1 MSDPI
6 RIGGFFSTFDT
17 EAVIAQLTQ
26 VRMRAVNQLEIKSMQ
41 ASARKSALASIQSAM
56 GNFLSKLNALSGLNS
71 VSGRT
76 ASVSGSAVSAS
87 TTPAST
93 PGSFT
98 VDVTRLASSTSL
110 AGTPIS
116 AGIDAATSMRESNFG
131 MVPTNGTFTIA
142 TATGGS
148 QTFSIGGAAVQDAVT
163 LDSANFDMAVTSGT
177 FTIAT
182 ETGGPATLTIDV
194 ATQSLDDVVTAINN
208 AGVGI
213 TASITAD
220 ANGRL
225 NQLTLTST
233 QGNITLGSGTDSS
246 NFLSAT
252 NLLAANGTTTK
263 TSSAA
268 FTKQM
273 SLNDVIAGINAS
285 AIGVTASITNDAYG
299 RPGIL
304 TITSTQGNISFGN
317 GADTSNF
324 LNATGLLTSASGAT
338 RASTSSIARLS
349 LSENLDQTSLNG
361 GAPAAGDPFIKVN
374 GVQID
379 YNAANDSLTDIIN
392 RMNASA
398 ANVTAKY
405 DSLTD
410 TIKIQDKATGA
421 LSLTVEDDG
430 AGGNLAARLGLIGA
444 PVTMGQNAEY
454 AIDGGPPQGSAT
466 NTIGYNG
473 VSLTLSAL
481 TAGTPVTVTV
491 SQDAAAATTAVK
503 EFITEF
509 NNVMKAIDTATKADG
524 SKTNNTSG
532 PLSGD
537 ASLRQLKSDLRSIV
551 TGAGVNLPGQYTTLS
566 QLGISFGAVGS
577 AIGTTNTL
585 QLDEAK
591 FKAALAAD
599 PTAVQSALS
608 ALTLS
613 ASLEPGG
620 TGSISGLSG
629 TYAGTTPGK
638 YVITG
643 DGSGNLTSVFTPA
656 NGTPATT
663 STAVVLAGG
672 TNASLIP
679 GMTLSIG
686 GVLQA
691 GTHTITVTPS
701 TQSVI
706 HRLKQFAENQAGT
719 GGVLKKRQDSYDAV
733 TSDIAERITV
743 MEERIE
749 KEMEVLRKKFA
760 AMEQAQARAQG
771 ILSSLQQMAA
781 QMNAN
786 ASQKE

>member
-98 VDVTRLASSTSL
+98 VDVTRLATSTSL

-148 QTFSIGGAAVQDAVT
+148 QTFSIGGAAVQNAVT

-273 SLNDVIAGINAS
+273 SLNDVIADINAS

-361 GAPAAGDPFIKVN
+361 GAPAAGDHFIKVN

>member
-17 EAVIAQLTQ
+17 ESVIAQLTK
-26 VRMRAVNQLEIKSMQ
+26 VRMRAVTQLEAKSMQ
-41 ASARKSALASIQSAM
+41 ASARKKALASIQSTM
-56 GNFLSKLNALSGLNS
+56 GNFLSKLNTLSGLNS
-71 VSGRT
+71 VSGRA

-87 TTPAST
+87 TTPSST
-93 PGSFT
+93 LGSFT

-110 AGTPIS
+110 AGPPIS
-116 AGIDAATSMRESNFG
+116 AGIDAAASMRESNFG

-148 QTFSIGGAAVQDAVT
+148 QTFSIGGAAVQNAVA

-182 ETGGPATLTIDV
+182 QTGGSATLTIDV
-194 ATQSLDDVVTAINN
+194 ATQSLDDVVSAINS

-225 NQLTLTST
+225 NQLTLTSI

-252 NLLAANGTTTK
+252 NLLAATGTTTK

-273 SLNDVIAGINAS
+273 SLNDVIADINAS

-304 TITSTQGNISFGN
+304 TITSAQGNISFGN

-349 LSENLDQTSLNG
+349 LSKKLDHTSLNG
-361 GAPAAGDPFIKVN
+361 GAPAAGDHFIKLN

-379 YNAANDSLTDIIN
+379 YNAANDSLTDLIN
-392 RMNASA
+392 RINASG
-398 ANVTAKY
+398 ANVTARY
-405 DSLTD
+405 DSLSD
-410 TIKIQDKATGA
+410 TIKIQNKATGA

-430 AGGNLAARLGLIGA
+430 AGGDLAAKLGLIGA
-444 PVTMGQNAEY
+444 PVTMGENAEY

-491 SQDAAAATTAVK
+491 SQDSAAATTAVK

-509 NNVMKAIDTATKADG
+509 NNVMKAIDAATKADG

-551 TGAGVNLPGQYTTLS
+551 TSPGLNLPGQYTTLA

-599 PTAVQSALS
+599 PAAVQSALS

-638 YVITG
+638 YVITD

-663 STAVVLAGG
+663 SSAVVLAGG

-679 GMTLSIG
+679 GMTLTIG
-686 GVLQA
+686 GALQA
-691 GTHTITVTPS
+691 GTHTVTVTAS

-733 TSDIAERITV
+733 TGDIADRISV

-771 ILSSLQQMAA
+771 VLSSLQQMAA
-781 QMNAN
+781 RMNAN
-786 ASQKE
+786 ASQK

>member
-17 EAVIAQLTQ
+17 ESVIAQLTK
-26 VRMRAVNQLEIKSMQ
+26 VRMRAVTQLEAKSMQ
-41 ASARKSALASIQSAM
+41 ASARKKALASIQSTM
-56 GNFLSKLNALSGLNS
+56 GNFLSKLNTLSGLNS
-71 VSGRT
+71 VSGRA

-87 TTPAST
+87 TTPSST
-93 PGSFT
+93 LGSFT

-110 AGTPIS
+110 AGPPIS
-116 AGIDAATSMRESNFG
+116 AGIDAAASMRESNFG

-148 QTFSIGGAAVQDAVT
+148 QTFSIGGAAVQNAVA

-182 ETGGPATLTIDV
+182 QTGGSATLTIDV
-194 ATQSLDDVVTAINN
+194 ATQSLDDVVSAINS

-225 NQLTLTST
+225 NQLTLTSI

-252 NLLAANGTTTK
+252 NLLAATGTTTK

-273 SLNDVIAGINAS
+273 SLDDVIADINAS

-304 TITSTQGNISFGN
+304 TITSAQGNISFGN

-349 LSENLDQTSLNG
+349 LSKKLDHTSLNG
-361 GAPAAGDPFIKVN
+361 GAPAAGDHFIKLN

-379 YNAANDSLTDIIN
+379 YNAANDSLTDLIN
-392 RMNASA
+392 RINASG
-398 ANVTAKY
+398 ANVTARY
-405 DSLTD
+405 DSLSD
-410 TIKIQDKATGA
+410 TIKIQNKATGA

-430 AGGNLAARLGLIGA
+430 AGGDLAAKLGLIGA
-444 PVTMGQNAEY
+444 PVTMGENAEY

-491 SQDAAAATTAVK
+491 SQDSAAATTAVK

-509 NNVMKAIDTATKADG
+509 NNVMKAIDAATKADG

-551 TGAGVNLPGQYTTLS
+551 TSPGLNLPGQYTTLA

-599 PTAVQSALS
+599 PAAVQSALS

-638 YVITG
+638 YVITD

-663 STAVVLAGG
+663 SSAVVLAGG

-679 GMTLSIG
+679 GMTLTIG
-686 GVLQA
+686 GALQA
-691 GTHTITVTPS
+691 GTHTVTVTAS

-733 TSDIAERITV
+733 TGDIADRISV

-771 ILSSLQQMAA
+771 VLSSLQQMAA
-781 QMNAN
+781 RMNAN
-786 ASQKE
+786 ASQK

>member
-148 QTFSIGGAAVQDAVT
+148 QTFSIGGAAVQNAVT

-252 NLLAANGTTTK
+252 NLLAASGTTTK

-273 SLNDVIAGINAS
+273 SLNDVIADINAS

-349 LSENLDQTSLNG
+349 LSEKLDQTSLNG
-361 GAPAAGDPFIKVN
+361 GAPAAGDHFIKVN

>member
-98 VDVTRLASSTSL
+98 VDVTRLATSTSL

-148 QTFSIGGAAVQDAVT
+148 QTFSIGGAAVQNAVT

-252 NLLAANGTTTK
+252 NLLAASGTTTK

-273 SLNDVIAGINAS
+273 SLNDVIADINAS

-361 GAPAAGDPFIKVN
+361 GAPAAGDHFIKVN

>member
-148 QTFSIGGAAVQDAVT
+148 QTFSIGGAAVRNAVT

-194 ATQSLDDVVTAINN
+194 ATLSLDDVVTAINN

-252 NLLAANGTTTK
+252 NLLAASGTTTK

-273 SLNDVIAGINAS
+273 SLNDVIADINAS

-349 LSENLDQTSLNG
+349 LSEKLDQTSLNG
-361 GAPAAGDPFIKVN
+361 GAPAAGDHFIKVN

-392 RMNASA
+392 RINASA

-509 NNVMKAIDTATKADG
+509 NNVMTAIDTATKADG

>member
-26 VRMRAVNQLEIKSMQ
+26 VRMRAVNQLELKSIQ
-41 ASARKSALASIQSAM
+41 ASARKTALASIQSAM
-56 GNFLSKLNALSGLNS
+56 GNFLSKLNTLSGLNS

-76 ASVSGSAVSAS
+76 ASASGSAVSAS
-87 TTPAST
+87 ATPSST
-93 PGSFT
+93 LGSFT

-110 AGTPIS
+110 AGTPVS
-116 AGIDAATSMRESNFG
+116 AGIDAATPMRESNFG
-131 MVPTNGTFTIA
+131 TVPTNGTFTIA

-148 QTFSIGGAAVQDAVT
+148 QTFSIGGAAVQSAVT

-182 ETGGPATLTIDV
+182 ETGGSAMLTIDV

-213 TASITAD
+213 AASITAD

-233 QGNITLGSGTDSS
+233 QGKITLGSGTDSS

-252 NLLAANGTTTK
+252 NLLSASGTTTK

-273 SLNDVIAGINAS
+273 SLNDVIADINAS
-285 AIGVTASITNDAYG
+285 AIGVTATITNDAYG

-324 LNATGLLTSASGAT
+324 LNATGLLTSASGST
-338 RASTSSIARLS
+338 RSSTASIARLS
-349 LSENLDQTSLNG
+349 LSKKLDQTSLNG
-361 GAPAAGDPFIKVN
+361 GAPAAGDHFIKIN

-379 YNAANDSLTDIIN
+379 YNAANDSLTDILN
-392 RMNASA
+392 RINASA

-405 DSLTD
+405 DSLSD
-410 TIKIQDKATGA
+410 TIKIQNKATGA
-421 LSLTVEDDG
+421 LSLTVEEDG
-430 AGGNLAARLGLIGA
+430 AGGDLAAKLGLIGA
-444 PVTMGQNAEY
+444 PVAMGENAEY
-454 AIDGGPPQGSAT
+454 SIDGGPAQGSAT

-481 TAGTPVTVTV
+481 TGGTPVTVTV

-503 EFITEF
+503 EFIAEF
-509 NNVMKAIDTATKADG
+509 NNVMKAIDAATKADG
-524 SKTNNTSG
+524 SKTNNTAG

-551 TGAGVNLPGQYTTLS
+551 TGAGLNLPGQFTTLS

-585 QLDEAK
+585 QFDEAK

-599 PTAVQSALS
+599 PAAVQSALS

-638 YVITG
+638 YVITD
-643 DGSGNLTSVFTPA
+643 DGAGNLTSVYTPA
-656 NGTPATT
+656 NGTPPTT
-663 STAVVLAGG
+663 STAVVVAGG

-679 GMTLSIG
+679 GMTLTIG

-691 GTHTITVTPS
+691 GTHTVTVTAS

-706 HRLKQFAENQAGT
+706 QRLKQFAENQAGT

-733 TSDIAERITV
+733 TRDISERITL

-771 ILSSLQQMAA
+771 VISSLQQMAA

-786 ASQKE
+786 ASQK

>member
-182 ETGGPATLTIDV
+182 ETGGPATITIDV

-252 NLLAANGTTTK
+252 NLLAASGTTTK

-273 SLNDVIAGINAS
+273 SLNDVIADINAS

-361 GAPAAGDPFIKVN
+361 GAPAAGDHFIKVN

-656 NGTPATT
+656 NDTPATT

>member
-148 QTFSIGGAAVQDAVT
+148 QTFSIGGAAVQNAVT

-273 SLNDVIAGINAS
+273 SLNDVIADINAS

-349 LSENLDQTSLNG
+349 LSEKLDQTSLNG
-361 GAPAAGDPFIKVN
+361 GAPAAGDHFIKVN

>member
-148 QTFSIGGAAVQDAVT
+148 QTFSIGGAAVQNAVT

-349 LSENLDQTSLNG
+349 LSEKLDQTSLNG
-361 GAPAAGDPFIKVN
+361 GAPAAGDHFIKVN

-392 RMNASA
+392 RINASA

-466 NTIGYNG
+466 NTIAYNG

-509 NNVMKAIDTATKADG
+509 NNVMTAIDTATKADG

>member
-148 QTFSIGGAAVQDAVT
+148 QTFSIGGAAVRNAVT

-194 ATQSLDDVVTAINN
+194 ATLSLDDVVTAINN

-252 NLLAANGTTTK
+252 NLLAASGTTTK

-273 SLNDVIAGINAS
+273 SLNDVIADINAS

-349 LSENLDQTSLNG
+349 LSEKLDQTSLNG
-361 GAPAAGDPFIKVN
+361 GAPAAGDHFIKVN

-392 RMNASA
+392 RINASA

>member
-148 QTFSIGGAAVQDAVT
+148 QTFSIGGAAVQNAVT

-252 NLLAANGTTTK
+252 NLLAASGTTTK

-273 SLNDVIAGINAS
+273 SLNDVIADINAS

-349 LSENLDQTSLNG
+349 LSEKLDQTSLNG
-361 GAPAAGDPFIKVN
+361 GAPAAGDHFIKVN

-551 TGAGVNLPGQYTTLS
+551 TSAGVNLPGQYTTLS

>member
-148 QTFSIGGAAVQDAVT
+148 QTFSIGGAAVQNAVT

-194 ATQSLDDVVTAINN
+194 ATLSLDDVVTAINN

-252 NLLAANGTTTK
+252 NLLAASGTTTK

-273 SLNDVIAGINAS
+273 SLNDVIADINAS

-349 LSENLDQTSLNG
+349 LSEKLDQTSLNG
-361 GAPAAGDPFIKVN
+361 GAPAAGDHFIKVN

-392 RMNASA
+392 RINASA

>member
-87 TTPAST
+87 TAPAST

-148 QTFSIGGAAVQDAVT
+148 QTFSIGGAAVQNAVT

-252 NLLAANGTTTK
+252 NLLAASGTTTK

-273 SLNDVIAGINAS
+273 SLNDVIADINAS

-349 LSENLDQTSLNG
+349 LSEKLDQTSLNG
-361 GAPAAGDPFIKVN
+361 GAPAAGDHFIKVN

>member
-148 QTFSIGGAAVQDAVT
+148 QTFSIGGAAVQNAVT

-273 SLNDVIAGINAS
+273 SLNDVIADINAS

-361 GAPAAGDPFIKVN
+361 GAPAAGDHFIKVN

-466 NTIGYNG
+466 NTIAYNG

>member
-148 QTFSIGGAAVQDAVT
+148 QTFSIGGAAVQNAVT

-273 SLNDVIAGINAS
+273 SLNDVIADINAS

-361 GAPAAGDPFIKVN
+361 GAPAAGDHFIKVN